1 MQDLNNSEI
10 PEHLDEV
17 NLREIYNALRESKEI
32 LAIGITLFT
41 ICGILYSLLA
51 PQIWTSSALLTVAES
66 SNSSFS
72 NSSAL
77 GGLASIASLGMSNG
91 SSLKGSRALATAQSR
106 EFFDHLVTF
115 DSVLLNLM
123 ATKSFDNQ
131 GKQIIYD
138 PKKYNV
144 IEGEWVAGTKPSN
157 WNAYKTYRKNLSVNF
172 DPKTNF
178 VRIAVNHKSPEFA
191 KYFLELIIKEL
202 NLLSRNRALAQS
214 QASLDYLYE
223 ELNSYQLNDVKLAIS
238 QLIET
243 QLKTQML
250 ARVKVDYALES
261 LDKPYLAKER
271 TSPRRKTITIS
282 AFFLGLLAS
291 AFFVLIRFFFKK
303 NINQSS

>member
-1 MQDLNNSEI
+1 MQDPNNSQI

-77 GGLASIASLGMSNG
+77 GGLASIASLGMPNG
-91 SSLKGSRALATAQSR
+91 SSLKGSRAIATAQSR
-106 EFFDHLVTF
+106 EFFNHLVTF
-115 DSVLLNLM
+115 DSVLPNLM
-123 ATKSFDNQ
+123 ATKSFDNRS
-131 GKQIIYD
+131 KKIIYD

-144 IEGEWVAGTKPSN
+144 AEGEWVAGTKPSN
-157 WNAYKTYRKNLSVNF
+157 WNAYKTYIKNLSVNF

-178 VRIAVNHKSPEFA
+178 VTIAFNHKSLEFA
-191 KYFLELIIKEL
+191 KYFLELIIEEV

-223 ELNSYQLNDVKLAIS
+223 ELNSYQLSDVKLAIS

-261 LDKPYLAKER
+261 LDKPYLPKER

-291 AFFVLIRFFFKK
+291 TFFVLIRFFFKK

>member
-1 MQDLNNSEI
+1 MQDPNNSQV

-32 LAIGITLFT
+32 LAVGVSLFT
-41 ICGILYSLLA
+41 ICGIIYSLLA
-51 PQIWTSSALLTVAES
+51 PQIWTSSALLTIAES

-72 NSSAL
+72 NSSSL

-91 SSLKGSRALATAQSR
+91 NSLKGSKAIATAQSR

-115 DSVLLNLM
+115 DSVLINLM

-131 GKQIIYD
+131 SKQIIYD

-144 IEGEWVAGTKPSN
+144 AEGEWVAEKKPSN
-157 WNAYKTYRKNLSVNF
+157 WNAYKTYRKNLIVNF

-178 VRIAVNHKSPEFA
+178 VTIAVNHKSPEFA
-191 KYFLELIIKEL
+191 KYFLELIIEEL

-223 ELNSYQLNDVKLAIS
+223 ELNSFQLSDVKLAIS

-271 TSPRRKTITIS
+271 TSPRRKTITIG

-291 AFFVLIRFFFKK
+291 TFFVLIRFYFKK